1 MSVFNFLKA
10 KQKVTITSYK
20 ESLVH
25 CITRDNFRC
34 TKKAIEEGADLNILI
49 NNGGFC
55 LYPLELADKNYITN
69 LLKEY
74 GAICSPYSEIAWD
87 FLKQEVIDQYPFGLV
102 EFYKNIVKNLAA
114 TKAEINKIPYTSHQ
128 IWLTHSSSPKEI
140 DASDISTIIHNTEL
154 LNAVDQKWKHIIWT
168 NDKSLIPNS
177 ISSLEKQGLEFRDIQ
192 EIKGDIELF
201 ETVLELADKKL
212 FGMASDILRYS
223 IVEYFGGV
231 YLDLNF
237 KLSRTIEDDL
247 YRYDFFA
254 QSFVNNIFAAR
265 PNHPILSALLDK
277 IKSNF
282 LNPPSYLQSI
292 DESDI
297 LMQTAYTTLLPFG
310 LSYLKASNK
319 GANID
324 IIYPSDDAYE
334 DDKSW
339 LYEQKKCATIG
350 TLLEFNQNLGISRIE
365 GLELGEDGTEDGPK
379 LSWLLDKETCY
390 MGSDYKLQICKF
402 DSVFDAGF

>member
-319 GANID
+319 GASID

-339 LYEQKKCATIG
+339 LYEQKNAQ
-350 TLLEFNQNLGISRIE
+350 L
-365 GLELGEDGTEDGPK
+365 
-379 LSWLLDKETCY
+379 
-390 MGSDYKLQICKF
+390 
-402 DSVFDAGF
+402 